1 MYDGIPRVKISYTD
15 YEKNDTIEVVFNS
28 RVPNGKIE
36 ATCKVN
42 NIDYA
47 DIQAF
52 EFVNVIKELQ
62 DPLIPMVYRIQDAAV
77 NSITR
82 YISSCFSGRQGGNKG
97 DTASYNQNAGGNSG
111 GYSPSADYDPF

>member
-1 MYDGIPRVKISYTD
+1 
-15 YEKNDTIEVVFNS
+15 
-28 RVPNGKIE
+28 
-36 ATCKVN
+36 
-42 NIDYA
+42 
-47 DIQAF
+47 
-52 EFVNVIKELQ
+52 
-62 DPLIPMVYRIQDAAV
+62 MVYRIQDAAV